1 MDLLLSIYYK
11 LPKYEN
17 KSLVYKI
24 FIRVVARI
32 IKLFLDN
39 FFTFFIKSQVKL
51 TPKNEGNNN
60 FIIASMTSFP
70 SRINYVHISIECILR
85 QSLQPNKIILWLA
98 ESQFPNKLNDLP
110 PTIIKQMARG
120 LEINFCDDLR
130 SHKKYYFS
138 LMKFPESKVIMLDDD
153 LYYHKDLIK
162 NLVYFHDKNPNYII
176 ASRVHKMVFKNNS
189 LVPYRNWIHNFQAKK
204 PSLYLHHTSGN
215 GTLIP
220 NKVFFDEVTLNPELM
235 MDLSPNSD
243 DVWLKMN
250 LIRQK
255 REVFVFNKYNRDPIT
270 VKSTHSSSLVSKNTF
285 KGFKD
290 LQIEKT
296 VEYFKINFDFKMQ

>member
-1 MDLLLSIYYK
+1 MDLLLYIYYK

-17 KSLVYKI
+17 KSLGYKV
-24 FIRVVARI
+24 FIRVLARI
-32 IKLFLDN
+32 IKLYLDN
-39 FFTFFIKSQVKL
+39 FFTVFTNNRIKL
-51 TPKNEGNNN
+51 ERKNSGNDN
-60 FIIASMTSFP
+60 FVIASMTSFP
-70 SRINYVHISIECILR
+70 SRINYTHISIECIFR
-85 QSLQPNKIILWLA
+85 QSLRPDKIILWLA

-110 PTIIKQMARG
+110 STLLKQMERG
-120 LEINFCDDLR
+120 LEIYFCDDLR

-162 NLVYFHDKNPNYII
+162 NMVYFHNNNPNYII
-176 ASRVHKMVFKNNS
+176 ASRVHKMVFENNT
-189 LVPYRNWIHNFQAKK
+189 LVPYRNWIHNFQADKS
-204 PSLYLHHTSGN
+204 SLYLHHTSGN

-220 NKVFFDEVTLNPELM
+220 NRDFFDETTLNPKLM
-235 MDLSPNSD
+235 MELSPNSD

-250 LIRQK
+250 LIRQNK
-255 REVFVFNKYNRDPIT
+255 EVFVFNKYNRDPIT
-270 VKSTHSSSLVSKNTF
+270 VKSTHNSSLVSKNTF

-296 VEYFKINFDFKMQ
+296 VEYFKIKFDFKIQ

>member
-1 MDLLLSIYYK
+1 MDLLLYIYYK

-17 KSLVYKI
+17 KSLGYKV
-24 FIRVVARI
+24 FIRVLARI
-32 IKLFLDN
+32 IKLYLDN
-39 FFTFFIKSQVKL
+39 FFTVFTNNRIKL
-51 TPKNEGNNN
+51 ERKNSGNDN
-60 FIIASMTSFP
+60 FVIASMTSFP
-70 SRINYVHISIECILR
+70 SRINYTHISIECIFR
-85 QSLQPNKIILWLA
+85 QSLRPDKIILWLA

-110 PTIIKQMARG
+110 STLLKQMERG
-120 LEINFCDDLR
+120 LEIYFCDDLR

-162 NLVYFHDKNPNYII
+162 NMVYFHNNNPNYII
-176 ASRVHKMVFKNNS
+176 ASRVHKMVFENNT
-189 LVPYRNWIHNFQAKK
+189 LVPYRNWIHNFQADKS
-204 PSLYLHHTSGN
+204 SLYLHHTSGN

-220 NKVFFDEVTLNPELM
+220 YRDFFDETTLNPKLM
-235 MDLSPNSD
+235 MELSPNSD

-250 LIRQK
+250 LIRQNK
-255 REVFVFNKYNRDPIT
+255 EVFVFNKYNRDPIT
-270 VKSTHSSSLVSKNTF
+270 VKSTHNSSLVSKNTF

-296 VEYFKINFDFKMQ
+296 VEYFKIKFDFKIQ